1 MMLRGI
7 IEGEMSDYPSLFCGV
22 RMFKSVFVKYIS
34 AFMLINILSIFIST
48 SVITSLVTDYNENL
62 RMRTLSNVAY
72 SVTNFMIDDYNRSG
86 MVNFNAYLNESLND
100 IKPILDVM
108 SINVENLIIF
118 ISDGDGMI
126 KLAGG
131 SDKSQKYAGDDG
143 IILSD
148 AALAYPASVIEELR
162 TSSGVTRTDTL
173 DGFFE
178 ENHITYILPIT
189 STEGNMVGS
198 VMTCTLNSGFD
209 ELLEA
214 MNKTIIMSSLWLMLA
229 ALIAVYIISERLVSP
244 IRAMSRAVKEFAA
257 GHFDV
262 RVPVNGNDEV
272 AELSEAFNNMANSL
286 QHSEETKQIFLSNV
300 SHDLRT
306 PMTTI
311 SGFIDGILDG
321 AIPPEKHQHYLGVIA
336 SEVRRLSRLVSTLL
350 DITKIQAGERKF
362 NMAPFDICEQAREI
376 IISSEQRLEDK
387 KLDVQFN
394 ADRDNMYVNA
404 DRDAIHQI
412 LYNICDNAIK
422 FSKEGG
428 IYDISIRESGNK
440 VVVSVYNE
448 GDGIPE
454 EDLPYVFDRFYKS
467 DKSRGL
473 DKTGVG
479 LGLYIARTIIEAHK
493 EKIWVESEYGKWCKF
508 TFTLPKAAA
517 PKDDRKNNAEM
528 QDNGEF
534 DQ

>member
-1 MMLRGI
+1 
-7 IEGEMSDYPSLFCGV
+7 
-22 RMFKSVFVKYIS
+22 
-34 AFMLINILSIFIST
+34 
-48 SVITSLVTDYNENL
+48 
-62 RMRTLSNVAY
+62 
-72 SVTNFMIDDYNRSG
+72 
-86 MVNFNAYLNESLND
+86 
-100 IKPILDVM
+100 
-108 SINVENLIIF
+108 
-118 ISDGDGMI
+118 
-126 KLAGG
+126 
-131 SDKSQKYAGDDG
+131 
-143 IILSD
+143 
-148 AALAYPASVIEELR
+148 
-162 TSSGVTRTDTL
+162 
-173 DGFFE
+173 
-178 ENHITYILPIT
+178 
-189 STEGNMVGS
+189 MVGS
-198 VMTCTLNSGFD
+198 VMTCMVNSGFD
-209 ELLEA
+209 DLLEA

-229 ALIAVYIISERLVSP
+229 ALIAVYFISERLVSP
-244 IRAMSRAVKEFAA
+244 IRDMSRASKEFAA

-272 AELSEAFNNMANSL
+272 SDLAEAFNNMADSL
-286 QHSEETKQIFLSNV
+286 QHSEQTKQIFLSNV

-321 AIPPEKHQHYLGVIA
+321 AIPPEKHNYYLEVIA
-336 SEVRRLSRLVSTLL
+336 SEVRRLSRLVNKLL

-412 LYNICDNAIK
+412 LYNLCDNGIK
-422 FSKEGG
+422 FAREGG
-428 IYDISIRESGNK
+428 VYEISIRESGNK

-454 EDLPYVFDRFYKS
+454 TDLPYVFDRFYKS

-493 EKIWVESEYGKWCKF
+493 EKIWAESEYGKWCRF
-508 TFTLPKAAA
+508 TFTLPKTSA
-517 PKDDRKNNAEM
+517 PKEDRKNTAEA
-528 QDNGEF
+528 QENG
-534 DQ
+534 DGDKWK

>member
-1 MMLRGI
+1 
-7 IEGEMSDYPSLFCGV
+7 
-22 RMFKSVFVKYIS
+22 
-34 AFMLINILSIFIST
+34 MLINVLSIFIST

-62 RMRTLSNVAY
+62 RMRNLSNVAY
-72 SVTNFMIDDYNRSG
+72 SVTDFMIDDYNRSG
-86 MVNFNAYLNESLND
+86 MTNFNAYLNESLND
-100 IKPILDVM
+100 IKPILSVT

-131 SDKSQKYAGDDG
+131 SEKSLQYTGDDG
-143 IILSD
+143 MVPADETLS
-148 AALAYPASVIEELR
+148 YPASVLEELR
-162 TSSGVTRTDTL
+162 SSSGVTRTDTL

-178 ENHITYILPIT
+178 ENHVVYILPIT
-189 STEGNMVGS
+189 SEDGNMVGS
-198 VMTCTLNSGFD
+198 VMACTLNSGFD

-229 ALIAVYIISERLVSP
+229 ALIAVYIISERLASP
-244 IRAMSRAVKEFAA
+244 IRAMSRAAREFAA

-272 AELSEAFNNMANSL
+272 SELAEAFNNMANSL
-286 QHSEETKQIFLSNV
+286 QHSEETKRIFLSNI

-311 SGFIDGILDG
+311 SGFIDGILEG
-321 AIPPEKHQHYLGVIA
+321 AIPPEKQPHYLGVIA

-362 NMAPFDICEQAREI
+362 NRTPFDICEQAREI
-376 IISSEQRLEDK
+376 IISSEQRLEAK
-387 KLDVQFN
+387 KLDVQFK
-394 ADRDNMYVNA
+394 AEKDNMYVNA

-428 IYDISIRESGNK
+428 VYEISIRESGNK
-440 VVVSVYNE
+440 IVVSVYNE
-448 GDGIPE
+448 GDGIQE
-454 EDLPYVFDRFYKS
+454 EDIPYVFDRFYKS

-493 EKIWVESEYGKWCKF
+493 EKIWVESEYGKWCRF
-508 TFTLPKAAA
+508 TFTLPKTTS
-517 PKDDRKNNAEM
+517 PREERKNNVDIQE
-528 QDNGEF
+528 NGETEKWK
-534 DQ
+534 

>member
-1 MMLRGI
+1 
-7 IEGEMSDYPSLFCGV
+7 
-22 RMFKSVFVKYIS
+22 
-34 AFMLINILSIFIST
+34 
-48 SVITSLVTDYNENL
+48 
-62 RMRTLSNVAY
+62 
-72 SVTNFMIDDYNRSG
+72 
-86 MVNFNAYLNESLND
+86 
-100 IKPILDVM
+100 
-108 SINVENLIIF
+108 
-118 ISDGDGMI
+118 
-126 KLAGG
+126 
-131 SDKSQKYAGDDG
+131 
-143 IILSD
+143 
-148 AALAYPASVIEELR
+148 
-162 TSSGVTRTDTL
+162 
-173 DGFFE
+173 
-178 ENHITYILPIT
+178 
-189 STEGNMVGS
+189 MVGS

-209 ELLEA
+209 ELLES

-321 AIPPEKHQHYLGVIA
+321 AIPPEKHQHYLGIIA

-428 IYDISIRESGNK
+428 VYDISIRESGNK

-534 DQ
+534 DK

>member
-1 MMLRGI
+1 
-7 IEGEMSDYPSLFCGV
+7 
-22 RMFKSVFVKYIS
+22 
-34 AFMLINILSIFIST
+34 
-48 SVITSLVTDYNENL
+48 
-62 RMRTLSNVAY
+62 
-72 SVTNFMIDDYNRSG
+72 
-86 MVNFNAYLNESLND
+86 
-100 IKPILDVM
+100 
-108 SINVENLIIF
+108 
-118 ISDGDGMI
+118 
-126 KLAGG
+126 
-131 SDKSQKYAGDDG
+131 
-143 IILSD
+143 
-148 AALAYPASVIEELR
+148 
-162 TSSGVTRTDTL
+162 
-173 DGFFE
+173 
-178 ENHITYILPIT
+178 
-189 STEGNMVGS
+189 MVGS

-229 ALIAVYIISERLVSP
+229 ALIAVYFISERLVSP
-244 IRAMSRAVKEFAA
+244 IRAMSRAAKEFAA

-321 AIPPEKHQHYLGVIA
+321 AIPPEKHQYYLGVIA

-376 IISSEQRLEDK
+376 IISSEQRLEEK
-387 KLDVQFN
+387 KLDVQFD

-428 IYDISIRESGNK
+428 VYDISIRESGNK
-440 VVVSVYNE
+440 VVISVYNE

-517 PKDDRKNNAEM
+517 PKDDRKNIAEM
-528 QDNGEF
+528 QDNGES
-534 DQ
+534 DEWK

>member
-1 MMLRGI
+1 
-7 IEGEMSDYPSLFCGV
+7 
-22 RMFKSVFVKYIS
+22 MFKSVFVKYIS

-48 SVITSLVTDYNENL
+48 SVITSLVTDYNENI

-72 SVTNFMIDDYNRSG
+72 SVTDFLIDDYNRGG
-86 MVNFNAYLNESLND
+86 MTGFGTYLNQSLPE

-108 SINVENLIIF
+108 SINMENLIIF
-118 ISDGDGMI
+118 ISDGDGVI
-126 KLAGG
+126 KMAGG
-131 SDKSQKYAGDDG
+131 SEKARDFAGENG
-143 IILSD
+143 IVPSD
-148 AALAYPASVIEELR
+148 SGLRYPDEIVRELG

-173 DGFFE
+173 GGFFP
-178 ENHITYILPIT
+178 ENYVTYILPIT
-189 STEGNMVGS
+189 SSEGKLVGS

-209 ELLEA
+209 DLLEA

-229 ALIAVYIISERLVSP
+229 ALIAVYFISERLVSP
-244 IRAMSRAVKEFAA
+244 IRAMSRAAKEFAA

-272 AELSEAFNNMANSL
+272 SELSEAFNNMAASL
-286 QHSEETKQIFLSNV
+286 QHSEQMKQTFLSNV

-311 SGFIDGILDG
+311 SGFIDGIIDG
-321 AIPPEKHQHYLGVIA
+321 AIPPEKHNHYLGVIA

-376 IISSEQRLEDK
+376 IISSEQRLESK
-387 KLDVQFN
+387 GLDVRFD
-394 ADRDNMYVNA
+394 AERDNMYVNA

-412 LYNICDNAIK
+412 LYNLCDNGIK
-422 FSKEGG
+422 FAKEGG
-428 IYDISIRESGNK
+428 VYDISIREMGGK
-440 VVVSVYNE
+440 IVVSVYNE

-454 EDLPYVFDRFYKS
+454 TDLPYVFDRFYKS

-493 EKIWVESEYGKWCKF
+493 EKIWVESEYGKWCRF
-508 TFTLPKAAA
+508 TFTLPKGAA
-517 PKDDRKNNAEM
+517 PKEERKTSAE
-528 QDNGEF
+528 
-534 DQ
+534 